1 MSVPSDVRS
10 LAYEHLFALETR
22 VGSEG
27 ESLEAAAML
36 ERLPPDQRL
45 RAVWIASRRLA
56 VQLLFQLDAQ
66 ADARVDAQQDVLRTL
81 GRVPDLGPIQAQAVA
96 DLVLGAFR
104 ERQQTDAAVREL
116 APTWPAH
123 RQPAVDRAILR
134 LACYELRQEGS
145 QPKVVINEAVEMAKR
160 FSTEKSAAFVNGIL
174 GKVFRAL
181 KGEDPQ
187 AQPQAQPQAEPP
199 AQADEP

>member
-1 MSVPSDVRS
+1 MPCSATTASSSR
-10 LAYEHLFALETR
+10 A
-22 VGSEG
+22 
-27 ESLEAAAML
+27 
-36 ERLPPDQRL
+36 PPR
-45 RAVWIASRRLA
+45 
-56 VQLLFQLDAQ
+56 
-66 ADARVDAQQDVLRTL
+66 
-81 GRVPDLGPIQAQAVA
+81 
-96 DLVLGAFR
+96 
-104 ERQQTDAAVREL
+104 
-116 APTWPAH
+116 WPAH